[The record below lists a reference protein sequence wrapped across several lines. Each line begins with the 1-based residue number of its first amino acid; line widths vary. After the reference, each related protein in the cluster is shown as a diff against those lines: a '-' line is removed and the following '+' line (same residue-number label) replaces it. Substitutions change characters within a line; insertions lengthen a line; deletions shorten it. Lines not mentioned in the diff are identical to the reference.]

1 MAFREP
7 GAGELNRSVLIRL
20 RTDLPAVDM
29 GLDSIFSDERPRWA
43 KIEPVGTAVYAAG
56 VQTDNK
62 LTHRITLRLLK
73 GVTDAHEVLHGDTIY
88 RVKRSADLNGS
99 HRFTQL
105 EVEELGT
112 IQAGDSIYG

>member
-7 GAGELNRSVLIRL
+7 GAGELNRRVLIRL

-29 GLDSIFSDERPRWA
+29 GLDSVFTDERPRWA

-73 GVTDAHEVLHGDTIY
+73 GVTDAHEVVHGDTIY
-88 RVKRSADLNGS
+88 RVKRSADLNGT

-105 EVEELGT
+105 EVEELGST
-112 IQAGDSIYG
+112 QTGDSIYG